1 MTDTSYDTDFYQW
14 TQAQAAALR
23 AKQWPA
29 LDVDHL
35 AEEIESLGASDRR
48 AIRSY
53 LRVLTQHLLK
63 WAYQPQERALQ
74 GAGWR
79 GSIRH
84 ARQEIE
90 LILDDS
96 PSLRRFLPEALL
108 WSYRHGRVEAADET
122 ALPLAAFP
130 ETCPWSPEQLL
141 DEDFW
146 PEEGR

>member
-1 MTDTSYDTDFYQW
+1 MTDTSYDADFYQW

-48 AIRSY
+48 AVRSY
-53 LRVLTQHLLK
+53 LKVLTQHLLK
-63 WAYQPQERALQ
+63 WAYQPQERALR

-108 WSYRHGRVEAADET
+108 WGYRHGRVEAADET
-122 ALPLAAFP
+122 DLPLAAFP
-130 ETCPWSPEQLL
+130 ETCPWSPEQLMN
-141 DEDFW
+141 EDFW